1 MNFRSL
7 YKFIWFHFATA
18 VSRGWCLH
26 QTHVRKHHRCML
38 THVCLVRTPT
48 TGLTIAVL
56 LLLFLASC
64 SVTKHLPAG
73 ESLYVG
79 AKVKM
84 VPDSIIPKAEVKNIE
99 EQLTDFVK
107 PKPNASIFGFPYKVW
122 LYYLLGEPKKESGL
136 KYSFRKRFGEPPV
149 LASKSVTNANVKQI
163 ALLLNNEG
171 YFRSTATGELVEKNR
186 KSTAVYTTNLHQ
198 RYYLD
203 SVTFSPNDT
212 TAIGKV
218 FRNAQKNSTLKKG
231 VPYRFELI
239 SAERGRIDNILK
251 RRGFYYFQPD
261 YIIAKVDSSKNN
273 HTVDLSFEIKPTTS
287 QVARKPYFIRDVH
300 VLADYGEIA
309 IPDSLR
315 NRGAEV
321 DFSGIK
327 IEDKTGS
334 YRPTIFL
341 QAIGFRR
348 GVRYSNNIQDI
359 SLSRLINLNNN
370 FKFVRNTFQLVPRS
384 DSAMLDV
391 FYYLTPLKAKSLGL
405 EVNATTKSN
414 NFTGTNLGVSWNN
427 KNTFGGAELLK
438 ISANV
443 GFDYQVGGISDALG
457 AVSNKTLKLGAFVT
471 IPRFVIPFFKANPI
485 TNQALP
491 KTNIGLEYELNNR
504 SGLYDLTSTKASM
517 GYAWKQNNFYEH
529 NFTPLSAT
537 LVKVSNVSEEFID
550 DIRRTGNYVAFEQ
563 LLQNTLIMSSGYT
576 LSYTPSNRRSN
587 KNLFLFTGGIEVAG
601 NFASLL
607 SKIGKQETG
616 PQTIFGVS
624 IAQYVKLDAELRYA
638 ISINKSTQ
646 LANRLIVGYSVPY
659 GNSTTLPFVK
669 QYTSGG
675 NNSIRA
681 FPARSL
687 GPGDFVSDN
696 TINSQLLGSQ
706 GGDIK
711 LELNTELRLKFN
723 KYVNGA
729 FFIDAG
735 NVWTQ
740 KYNETYE
747 EVGIF
752 GSDFYKQIAIGTG
765 IGLRLDFNVLVLRFD
780 LATPV
785 RKPYLP
791 EGDRWVLKNFNL
803 KDSGWRGENLILNIA
818 VGYPF

>member
-1 MNFRSL
+1 MNIKTIYILSKP
-7 YKFIWFHFATA
+7 YETATIFIF
-18 VSRGWCLH
+18 
-26 QTHVRKHHRCML
+26 
-38 THVCLVRTPT
+38 
-48 TGLTIAVL
+48 
-56 LLLFLASC
+56 LLLFLGSC

-79 AKVKM
+79 AKVK
-84 VPDSIIPKAEVKNIE
+84 VLPDSIIPKAEVKTIE
-99 EQLTDFVK
+99 EELVVFVK
-107 PKPNASIFGFPYKVW
+107 PKPNTSILGFPYRVW

-171 YFRSTATGELVEKNR
+171 YFRSTVTGELIEKNR
-186 KSTAVYTTNLHQ
+186 KSTAVYTATLHQ

-203 SVTFSPNDT
+203 SVIFSPNDT

-218 FRNAQKNSTLKKG
+218 FKDAQKNSTLKKG

-239 SAERGRIDNILK
+239 SGERLRIDNILK

-261 YIIAKVDSSKNN
+261 YIIAKVDSSKSN
-273 HTVDLSFEIKPTTS
+273 HTVDLSIEIKPTTS
-287 QVARKPYFIRDVH
+287 QVARKIYFVRDVH
-300 VLADYGEIA
+300 VLSDYGEIILA
-309 IPDSLR
+309 DSMK
-315 NRGAEV
+315 NKSAEV
-321 DFSGIK
+321 EYNGIK

-334 YRPTIFL
+334 YRPTIFS

-348 GVRYSNNIQDI
+348 GVRYNSAVQDI

-384 DSAMLDV
+384 DSALLDIY
-391 FYYLTPLKAKSLGL
+391 YYLTPLKAKSLGL
-405 EVNATTKSN
+405 EINATTKSN
-414 NFTGTNLGVSWNN
+414 NFTGTNLSVSWNN

-438 ISANV
+438 ITAAI
-443 GFDYQVGGISDALG
+443 GLDYQIGGISTALG
-457 AVSNKTLKLGAFVT
+457 AVSNKTYKLGALVT
-471 IPRFVIPFFKANPI
+471 IPRFVIPFYKVNPI
-485 TNQALP
+485 TNQSLP

-529 NFTPLSAT
+529 SLTPISIT
-537 LVKVSNVSEEFID
+537 LVKVSNVTEEFTDNI
-550 DIRRTGNYVAFEQ
+550 IRTGNFEAFEK
-563 LLQNTLIMSSGYT
+563 LLQNSLIMSSNYT
-576 LSYTPSNRRSN
+576 LNYTPSNRRNDKS
-587 KNLFLFTGGIEVAG
+587 LFLFTGGVEVAG
-601 NFASLL
+601 NLASLL
-607 SKIGKQETG
+607 SKIGKQEVG
-616 PQTIFGVS
+616 AQTIFGVP
-624 IAQYVKLDAELRYA
+624 IAQYVRFDAEFKYSF
-638 ISINKSTQ
+638 SINKTIKI
-646 LANRLIVGYSVPY
+646 ANRFILGYGIPY
-659 GNSTTLPFVK
+659 GNSITLPFIK

-681 FPARSL
+681 FPARSI
-687 GPGDFVSDN
+687 GPGSYISAN
-696 TINSQLLGSQ
+696 TINSQLLGTQ
-706 GGDIK
+706 AGDIK

-723 KYVNGA
+723 KYINGA

-740 KYNETYE
+740 KYSEIYE
-747 EVGIF
+747 EAGVF

-765 IGLRLDFNVLVLRFD
+765 IGLRLDFSVLVLRFD

-791 EGDRWVLKNFNL
+791 EEDRWVLKNFNL
-803 KDSGWRGENLILNIA
+803 KDAGWRSDNLILNIA

>member
-1 MNFRSL
+1 MNFKNL
-7 YKFIWFHFATA
+7 YILSKPYQTATIFIF
-18 VSRGWCLH
+18 S
-26 QTHVRKHHRCML
+26 
-38 THVCLVRTPT
+38 
-48 TGLTIAVL
+48 
-56 LLLFLASC
+56 LLFLGSC

-84 VPDSIIPKAEVKNIE
+84 IPDSIIPKAEVKNIE
-99 EQLTDFVK
+99 EQLTAFVK
-107 PKPNASIFGFPYKVW
+107 PKPNTSILGFPYRVW

-186 KSTAVYTTNLHQ
+186 KSTAVYTANLHQ

-203 SVTFSPNDT
+203 SVIFSPNDT
-212 TAIGKV
+212 TAIGKAL
-218 FRNAQKNSTLKKG
+218 RATQKNSVLKKG
-231 VPYRFELI
+231 VPYRFEVV
-239 SAERGRIDNILK
+239 SGERTRIDNILK

-261 YIIAKVDSSKNN
+261 FIIAKVDSSKGN
-273 HTVDLSFEIKPTTS
+273 HTVNLSIEIKPTTS
-287 QVARKPYFIRDVH
+287 QVARKVYYVRDVH
-300 VLADYGEIA
+300 VLSDYGEIIMA
-309 IPDSLR
+309 DSTK
-315 NRGAEV
+315 NKTMEV
-321 DFSGIK
+321 ESNGIK
-327 IEDKTGS
+327 INDKTGS
-334 YRPTIFL
+334 YRPSIFS

-348 GVRYSNNIQDI
+348 GVRYSNAVQDI

-384 DSAMLDV
+384 DSALLDV
-391 FYYLTPLKAKSLGL
+391 FYYLTPLKAKSLSL
-405 EVNATTKSN
+405 DVNATTKSN
-414 NFTGTNLGVSWNN
+414 NFTGTNLSVSWNN

-438 ISANV
+438 ISAAI
-443 GFDYQVGGISDALG
+443 GLDYQIGGISTALG
-457 AVSNKTLKLGAFVT
+457 AVSNKTYKLGALLT
-471 IPRFVIPFFKANPI
+471 IPRFVLPFFKANPI
-485 TNQALP
+485 TNQSLP

-517 GYAWKQNNFYEH
+517 GYAWKQSNFYEH
-529 NFTPLSAT
+529 SFTPISIN
-537 LVKVSNVSEEFID
+537 LVKVSNVTEEFVD
-550 DIRRTGNYVAFEQ
+550 NIRRTGNVVAFEQ
-563 LLQNTLIMSSGYT
+563 LLQNTLIMSSSYT
-576 LSYTPSNRRSN
+576 LNYTPSNRRNDRS
-587 KNLFLFTGGIEVAG
+587 LFLFTGGVEVAG

-607 SKIGKQETG
+607 SKIGKQEVG
-616 PQTIFGVS
+616 SQTIFGVP
-624 IAQYVKLDAELRYA
+624 IAQYARFDTEFRY
-638 ISINKSTQ
+638 SFSLTKSMK
-646 LANRLIVGYSVPY
+646 LANRLIIGYGLPY
-659 GNSTTLPFVK
+659 GNSFTLPLTK

-681 FPARSL
+681 FPARSI
-687 GPGDFVSDN
+687 GPGSFVSAN
-696 TINSQLLGSQ
+696 TINSQLLGTQ
-706 GGDIK
+706 AGDIK

-740 KYNETYE
+740 KYTEIYE
-747 EVGIF
+747 EAGVF

-765 IGLRLDFNVLVLRFD
+765 IGLRLDFSVLVLRFD

-785 RKPYLP
+785 RKPFLP
-791 EGDRWVLKNFNL
+791 EEDRWVLKKFNL
-803 KDSGWRGENLILNIA
+803 KDSGWRSENLILNIA

>member
-1 MNFRSL
+1 MNFKNL
-7 YKFIWFHFATA
+7 YILSKPYQTATIFIF
-18 VSRGWCLH
+18 S
-26 QTHVRKHHRCML
+26 
-38 THVCLVRTPT
+38 
-48 TGLTIAVL
+48 
-56 LLLFLASC
+56 LLFLGSC

-84 VPDSIIPKAEVKNIE
+84 IPDSIIPKAEVKNIE
-99 EQLTDFVK
+99 EQLTTFVR

-186 KSTAVYTTNLHQ
+186 KSTAVYTANLHQ

-203 SVTFSPNDT
+203 SVIFSPNDT
-212 TAIGKV
+212 TAIGKAL
-218 FRNAQKNSTLKKG
+218 RATQKNSVLKKG
-231 VPYRFELI
+231 VPYRFEVV
-239 SAERGRIDNILK
+239 SGERTRIDNILK

-261 YIIAKVDSSKNN
+261 FIIAKVDSSKGN
-273 HTVDLSFEIKPTTS
+273 HTVNLSIEIKPTTS
-287 QVARKPYFIRDVH
+287 QVARKVYYVRDVH
-300 VLADYGEIA
+300 VLSDYGEIIMA
-309 IPDSLR
+309 DSMK
-315 NRGAEV
+315 NKTMEV
-321 DFSGIK
+321 ESNGIK
-327 IEDKTGS
+327 INDKTGS
-334 YRPTIFL
+334 YRPSIFS

-348 GVRYSNNIQDI
+348 GVRYSNAVQDI

-384 DSAMLDV
+384 DSALLDV
-391 FYYLTPLKAKSLGL
+391 FYYLTPLKAKSLSL
-405 EVNATTKSN
+405 DVNATTKSN
-414 NFTGTNLGVSWNN
+414 NFTGTNLSVSWNN

-438 ISANV
+438 ISAAI
-443 GFDYQVGGISDALG
+443 GLDYQIGGISTALG
-457 AVSNKTLKLGAFVT
+457 AVSNKTYKLGALLT
-471 IPRFVIPFFKANPI
+471 IPRFVLPFFKANPI
-485 TNQALP
+485 TNQSLP

-529 NFTPLSAT
+529 SFTPFSIN

-550 DIRRTGNYVAFEQ
+550 NIRRTGNVVAFDQ
-563 LLQNTLIMSSGYT
+563 LRQNTLIMSSGYT
-576 LSYTPSNRRSN
+576 LNYTPSNRRNDRS
-587 KNLFLFTGGIEVAG
+587 LFLFTGGVEVAG
-601 NFASLL
+601 NLASLL
-607 SKIGKQETG
+607 SKIGKQEVG
-616 PQTIFGVS
+616 VQTIFGVS
-624 IAQYVKLDAELRYA
+624 IAQYARFDAEFKYSFSLT
-638 ISINKSTQ
+638 KSMK
-646 LANRLIVGYSVPY
+646 LANRLILGYGLPY
-659 GNSTTLPFVK
+659 GNSFTLPLTK

-681 FPARSL
+681 FPVRSI
-687 GPGDFVSDN
+687 GPGSFVSAN
-696 TINSQLLGSQ
+696 TINSQLLGTQ
-706 GGDIK
+706 AGDIK

-740 KYNETYE
+740 KYTEIYE
-747 EVGIF
+747 EAGVF

-765 IGLRLDFNVLVLRFD
+765 IGLRLDFSVLVLRFD

-785 RKPYLP
+785 RKPFLP
-791 EGDRWVLKNFNL
+791 EEDRWVLKKFNL
-803 KDSGWRGENLILNIA
+803 KDSGWRSENLILNIA